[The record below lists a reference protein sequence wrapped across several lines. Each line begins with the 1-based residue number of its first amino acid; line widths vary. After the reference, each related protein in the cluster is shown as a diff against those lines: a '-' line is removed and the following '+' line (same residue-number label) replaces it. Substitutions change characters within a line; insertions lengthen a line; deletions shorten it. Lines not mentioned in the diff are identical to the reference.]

1 MLARPAGEFCW
12 ESPLS
17 EYLPGRPF
25 FSEFKPFEPVGTKS
39 VAAVTLLKI
48 GERLAAIN
56 LFYFKAG
63 NLDRNPSV
71 ILIQPAFITF
81 PGGTVFTAA
90 FECRVVIGNISIQL
104 FALPG
109 FTPRLHQ

>member
-1 MLARPAGEFCW
+1 MEYWSNGKTLTLLIPILQHSITPIFQPHFAQDNNFELVRQDDFAEQTTSLLARPAGEFCG

-17 EYLPGRPF
+17 EYLPGGPF

-48 GERLAAIN
+48 GESLAAIN

-63 NLDRNPSV
+63 NLD
-71 ILIQPAFITF
+71 
-81 PGGTVFTAA
+81 
-90 FECRVVIGNISIQL
+90 
-104 FALPG
+104 
-109 FTPRLHQ
+109 